1 MQLMRESAV
10 AAFLSESLDLI
21 GPLFVLAVIALSL
34 AVILPVVNRWAR
46 RLEATSARRL
56 LDLSR
61 GDAIKRLKI
70 DLGAL
75 SNRLRAT
82 EEELEVKTTAVREAE
97 CSMSDKESELANL
110 RSALDESSA
119 VVDLQK
125 AELVAAGM
133 QVEALKGQL
142 IQMGEKVKAAEG
154 RRNDAELA
162 FSDKEMQMA
171 RLTSAFGERSMLA
184 DSQKLEIMVL
194 GTQLRALQERLI
206 KCGEEAEVLEGLRH
220 AAECAL
226 FERDSKLVMTMSA
239 LEECSALANSQRD
252 EIAALTMHSQRL
264 QGRVTK
270 SDEAFCAADSRRV
283 AAIGSLSEKESE
295 LARVTNALN
304 EGSVLL
310 DSQKAEIA
318 ALVTQVQTLNEQ
330 LVQASEEAAAVE
342 AHRAGALRALSEKES
357 KLAELT
363 TTLSARSALVESRNA
378 EVQKLSE
385 LLAQTHAQA
394 RTVEDQRDIALR
406 SLSEKESEAARLAT
420 ALNEC
425 SAPADA
431 QKVENAALRA
441 QIRAL
446 NDRLIHAGK
455 EAAAGQLHE
464 AERCEL
470 MTVTNELMEER
481 GKFDNFYHHATG
493 IVEQLTAQR
502 AADEI
507 LHRRAREDLENRL
520 IEQSRLVNESESEI
534 RRLCD
539 EMESSRKAENDLRV
553 ALIEIE
559 GRGNAAAEDLIAD
572 KAR

>member
-154 RRNDAELA
+154 RRNDAERA

-194 GTQLRALQERLI
+194 GTQRRAPQERLI

-264 QGRVTK
+264 QGRVSQ
-270 SDEAFCAADSRRV
+270 SDEAFCAADSHRV

-455 EAAAGQLHE
+455 EAAAAGQLHE
-464 AERCEL
+464 AERSEL

-507 LHRRAREDLENRL
+507 LHRRPRRSGKSPHRTIAVGQRKR
-520 IEQSRLVNESESEI
+520 I
-534 RRLCD
+534 RNQAPVR
-539 EMESSRKAENDLRV
+539 
-553 ALIEIE
+553 
-559 GRGNAAAEDLIAD
+559 
-572 KAR
+572 